1 MNHFTH
7 FPNLLSLI
15 ITIYTV
21 QNNDCVSSGRRAVL
35 KCGLL
40 YFKIA
45 VHLEK
50 FHKVGVV
57 NVF

>member
-1 MNHFTH
+1 M
-7 FPNLLSLI
+7 I

-21 QNNDCVSSGRRAVL
+21 QNNDCVSPGRRAVL

>member
-1 MNHFTH
+1 M
-7 FPNLLSLI
+7 I

-21 QNNDCVSSGRRAVL
+21 QNNDCVSPGRRAVL

-45 VHLEK
+45 LQLEK
-50 FHKVGVV
+50 FNKVAAV